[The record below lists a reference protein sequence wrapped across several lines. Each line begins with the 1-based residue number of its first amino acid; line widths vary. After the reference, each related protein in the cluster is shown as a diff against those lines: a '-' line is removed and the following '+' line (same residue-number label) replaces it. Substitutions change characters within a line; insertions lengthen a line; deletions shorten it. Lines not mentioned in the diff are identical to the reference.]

1 MIPNA
6 LKKKSQSLLSE
17 TRCSPK
23 TDTPAGA
30 QAPQS
35 KLPFDTFVSAE
46 DASDYLEHRLA
57 DELTETGRTYKVF
70 TAINELAPGKDSDT
84 KDRLTK
90 LTQKLR
96 GLTCYRP
103 LCLPGIDVE
112 DRLDHLMSAF
122 PNFSRVTRSII
133 GVHARLLERG
143 IAHRMPPILLLG
155 PPGVGKTVY
164 AEAAGELLSAPV
176 LRVDFASENSPAGL
190 AGSSNFWA
198 NSAPGRLFNILAF
211 GEDRDPVAN
220 PLIFVDEMD
229 KAPKNAQYDI
239 TGPLLRLLEK
249 SSAQNFVD
257 QSASHIVLDTSQVRW
272 ILTANELNGVSEP
285 LRSRLVIFHI
295 KPPTSEQAMGIA
307 QSIASKTV
315 QEFGVERF
323 HSKLPE
329 SILADCASMTPR
341 EVRLR
346 IEIAIALAITEDVD
360 CITPAIWKNSSIDE
374 EPLQDRRR
382 SIGFY

>member
-6 LKKKSQSLLSE
+6 LKKKPSLLSE

-23 TDTPAGA
+23 TETPTGQ

-35 KLPFDTFVSAE
+35 KLPFDTFVSGE
-46 DASDYLEHRLA
+46 DANGFLDHRLA
-57 DELTETGRTYKVF
+57 EELAGANPTYKVF
-70 TAINELAPGKDSDT
+70 TAINEIALGKDIDT

-96 GLTCYRP
+96 SLTCYRP
-103 LCLPGIDVE
+103 LRLPGIDVE
-112 DRLDHLMSAF
+112 DRIAHLMAEF
-122 PNFSRVTRSII
+122 PNFSRVTRSIV

-143 IAHRMPPILLLG
+143 ISHRMPPILLLG

-190 AGSSNFWA
+190 AGSSNFWS
-198 NSAPGRLFNILAF
+198 NSSPGRLFNLLAF
-211 GEDRDPVAN
+211 GEGSDPVAN
-220 PLIFVDEMD
+220 PVIFVDEMD

-249 SSAQNFVD
+249 TSAQTFVD

-272 ILTANELNGVSEP
+272 ILTANQLDGVSEP
-285 LRSRLVIFHI
+285 LRSRLVIFNI
-295 KPPTSEQAMGIA
+295 KPPTEQQAMGIA

-360 CITPAIWKNSSIDE
+360 CITPAIWKNSAIDE
-374 EPLQDRRR
+374 EPLQERRR
-382 SIGFY
+382 SIGFI